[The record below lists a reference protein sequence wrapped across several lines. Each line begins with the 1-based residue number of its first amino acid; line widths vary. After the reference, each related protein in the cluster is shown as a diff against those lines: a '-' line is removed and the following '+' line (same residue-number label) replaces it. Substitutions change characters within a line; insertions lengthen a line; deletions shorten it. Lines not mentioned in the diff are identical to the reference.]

1 VRSTCRR
8 KGSGACRGRWV
19 GCSGVSHQ
27 VDGPL
32 GGRLRRQSP
41 FARKKLESYARAL
54 GERRPRLRAWQR
66 AEGAVRIEVGKTL
79 CARSCVHRAG
89 RRYCSVVEHFVPYYR
104 RRCCQFSN
112 DQGWSRWQFDADVD
126 VGWTILCA
134 AKSAEPRNGHTYVGA
149 WSDGSASDGHVQRSA
164 CLRAN
169 SRRCLRSTRRLGK
182 AKVRH
187 RPTHIRVLAP
197 LSMNVW
203 RIRTHMSMRI
213 WPSPTFHP
221 TGARTLAPLPMHVW
235 SSPTY
240 PVYRGANSRAHVNAR
255 PAKSHTSCLRGRELS
270 RPCL

>member
-1 VRSTCRR
+1 MRSACRR

-112 DQGWSRWQFDADVD
+112 DQGWSRWQFDAVWMLA
-126 VGWTILCA
+126 GRSCA
-134 AKSAEPRNGHTYVGA
+134 RRNRRSPETDTRTWELGAMALHLTGTFSARLVFVQTRDGVYGRPGASAKPKSGTDLRI
-149 WSDGSASDGHVQRSA
+149 SGS
-164 CLRAN
+164 
-169 SRRCLRSTRRLGK
+169 SRRCQ
-182 AKVRH
+182 
-187 RPTHIRVLAP
+187 
-197 LSMNVW
+197 
-203 RIRTHMSMRI
+203 
-213 WPSPTFHP
+213 
-221 TGARTLAPLPMHVW
+221 
-235 SSPTY
+235 
-240 PVYRGANSRAHVNAR
+240 
-255 PAKSHTSCLRGRELS
+255 
-270 RPCL
+270 

>member
-1 VRSTCRR
+1 M
-8 KGSGACRGRWV
+8 
-19 GCSGVSHQ
+19 
-27 VDGPL
+27 
-32 GGRLRRQSP
+32 
-41 FARKKLESYARAL
+41 
-54 GERRPRLRAWQR
+54 
-66 AEGAVRIEVGKTL
+66 AVR
-79 CARSCVHRAG
+79 RS
-89 RRYCSVVEHFVPYYR
+89 
-104 RRCCQFSN
+104 
-112 DQGWSRWQFDADVD
+112 VD
-126 VGWTILCA
+126 VGWTFLCA

-164 CLRAN
+164 CLRAD

-240 PVYRGANSRAHVNAR
+240 PVYRGANCRAHVNAR
-255 PAKSHTSCLRGRELS
+255 LVKSHISRLHGRELS
-270 RPCL
+270 RPCQCTSGQAPTSHLQGRELSRPCQ